1 MSEVVSLFGEAV
13 PQDRTVREGVVE
25 ALERAL
31 EQARSGEVQGIALAL
46 LHADGLGSYALC
58 GCVGAYSLLGAATAV
73 RDALSDEVRR

>member
-1 MSEVVSLFGEAV
+1 MSEIVSLYGQTV
-13 PQDRTVREGVVE
+13 PQERVVRAGVVE

-31 EQARSGEVQGIALAL
+31 EQARSGEVQGIALAM

-73 RDALSDEVRR
+73 RDALSEEVRG